1 MVLKRPKKK
10 AGGVKKKKNIPAPAY
25 KPGDEHDEDFDED
38 QEVRLE
44 DQEVRLMLKYSLDG
58 ASEPEKGKAQS
69 RGACARLRD

>member
-38 QEVRLE
+38 QEVRLT
-44 DQEVRLMLKYSLDG
+44 
-58 ASEPEKGKAQS
+58 S
-69 RGACARLRD
+69 RPLSSC